1 MSQAPEDVA
10 GPTGSDKV
18 LATLLRQL
26 HLLLAAGAAYL
37 DEAAD
42 PR

>member
-1 MSQAPEDVA
+1 M
-10 GPTGSDKV
+10 
-18 LATLLRQL
+18 LMRQL